1 MTNAL
6 VVKTPECL
14 SHSLTTT
21 PLSNVGDKAAML
33 HGYKRLRDVW
43 ANPSLNKLVVRE
55 VYPGSDV
62 VSDEDLW
69 RAIQNSATTFHHPV
83 SEIKGFSERVALEY
97 SLLRD
102 ACHV

>member
-6 VVKTPECL
+6 VKSPRCL
-14 SHSLTTT
+14 IRSLTMTA
-21 PLSNVGDKAAML
+21 LWNLGDKAAML

-62 VSDEDLW
+62 VSDDDLW

-83 SEIKGFSERVALEY
+83 SDIK
-97 SLLRD
+97 
-102 ACHV
+102 

>member
-1 MTNAL
+1 MN
-6 VVKTPECL
+6 
-14 SHSLTTT
+14 
-21 PLSNVGDKAAML
+21 PLSDTGDKAAML

-43 ANPSLNKLVVRE
+43 ANPSLSKLIVRE

-83 SEIKGFSERVALEY
+83 SELKAYRGMGVGRILAEVL
-97 SLLRD
+97 
-102 ACHV
+102 